1 MKKHLTFISYYR
13 KEKNFNQEEM
23 ADELGITQRA
33 YSKIENDEVQIKIDR
48 LEQLAR
54 ILEVDPATLINGGS
68 SFNIESVTNSQI
80 GSGKVFN
87 RTAHSE
93 AILYEKLIKKHEE
106 EIAYLKTIINNLM
119 ND

>member
-1 MKKHLTFISYYR
+1 MKIGDNIKKYREIKGLTQVEVS
-13 KEKNFNQEEM
+13 
-23 ADELGITQRA
+23 DELGITQRA

-54 ILEVDPATLINGGS
+54 ILEVDPATLISGGS
-68 SFNIESVTNSQI
+68 SFNIESVTNSQL